1 VETKPTIHGSDNPSA
16 LCFPDGQHYGSE
28 SGYASDGSSASGK
41 RGNREFSAYAR
52 YYGFDELRARHGIHA
67 DSSAG
72 GNDQC
77 DGLYGRP
84 ASHTD
89 YNDER
94 HIEFHVDILDK
105 LPNYW
110 NSRYGNYDGERICDL
125 FYVQWGDGH
134 GNVTNGGDVA

>member
-1 VETKPTIHGSDNPSA
+1 VETRPTIHISDNPSA
-16 LCFPDGQHYGSE
+16 LRIPDGQHYGSE
-28 SGYASDGSSASGK
+28 SGYAGDGSSASGEW
-41 RGNREFSAYAR
+41 RNRNISAYAGH
-52 YYGFDELRARHGIHA
+52 YGFDELRARHGIHA

-77 DGLYGRP
+77 DGLYGRS
-84 ASHTD
+84 AGYVD
-89 YNDER
+89 YHDER

-110 NSRYGNYDGERICDL
+110 NSRYRNNDGEGICDL